1 MNWLKRKIFPLKKPR
16 IEVRGPSDDKIDNFL
31 INSDS
36 EKEEEGMVQ
45 YSDEVWQDETA
56 KNQAWF
62 VEGFLKNPLVVQKP
76 RNNFG
81 AISTPRKH

>member
-1 MNWLKRKIFPLKKPR
+1 MNRLKRKIFPLKKPR

-31 INSDS
+31 INSNS

-45 YSDEVWQDETA
+45 YDDEVWQDETA
-56 KNQAWF
+56 KNLAGF
-62 VEGFLKNPLVVQKP
+62 VKGFLKNLLVVRKP
-76 RNNFG
+76 RNNSG